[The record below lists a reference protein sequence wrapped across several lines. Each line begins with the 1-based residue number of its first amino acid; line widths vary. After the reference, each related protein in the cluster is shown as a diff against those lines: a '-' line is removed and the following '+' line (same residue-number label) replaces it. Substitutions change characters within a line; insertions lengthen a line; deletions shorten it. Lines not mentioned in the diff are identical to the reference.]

1 MKIVYFYQYFTTPK
15 GSYGTRVYEFTK
27 EWVEKGHEVIVVT
40 SVYAKSDIKAT
51 KFIENQTIDGIQLK
65 IINVKIDNK
74 QSFFK
79 RIYTFL
85 VYSLFSVYYAF
96 TLKCD
101 VVIASSGPIT
111 VGVPGLIASV
121 FRRKKMVF
129 EVRDLWPEGPIEL
142 GVLKN
147 KMLQKISYTFE
158 KWCYKRASLVVA
170 LSPGMQSNILDRF
183 PNTNVISVTNSAN
196 IKLFSSPKQA
206 IELPQL
212 QGKKYAIYTGNIG
225 MVNNSEL
232 LYRAALKLKE
242 IGREDINIV
251 LIGDGQLKA
260 ALKKK
265 SENLTTIHFLD
276 LMPKKDLVNYV
287 KNAFVSLIPLN
298 NTPMLATSSPNKL
311 FESMAA
317 SVPVI
322 QSTFGWIKEMLEE
335 TQSGYT
341 VNPIDENELV
351 EKLLFLADNEQGAGA
366 MGKRGYEYAITN
378 FDKDIL
384 AKKML
389 DGIVAI
395 SNIKH
400 S

>member
-27 EWVEKGHEVIVVT
+27 QWVEQGHEVIVVT

-51 KFIENQTIDGIQLK
+51 KFIENQNIDGIQLK

-79 RIYTFL
+79 RIFTFL
-85 VYSLFSVYYAF
+85 VYSFFSVYYAF

-111 VGVPGLIASV
+111 VGIPGLIASI
-121 FRRKKMVF
+121 FRRKKFVF

-142 GVLKN
+142 GVLNN
-147 KMLQKISYTFE
+147 KLIQKLSYTFE
-158 KWCYKRASLVVA
+158 KWCYKRSSLVVA
-170 LSPGMQSNILDRF
+170 LSPGMQQNILDRF
-183 PNTNVISVTNSAN
+183 PDTNVISVTNSAN
-196 IKLFSSPKQA
+196 IDLFSTPKKP
-206 IELPQL
+206 INHPQL
-212 QGKKYAIYTGNIG
+212 AGKKYAIYTGNIG
-225 MVNNSEL
+225 VVNNSEL
-232 LYRAALKLKE
+232 LYRAAIKLKE
-242 IGREDINIV
+242 LERNDINIV

-260 ALKKK
+260 QLKKK
-265 SENLTTIHFLD
+265 SEGLDNIYFLD
-276 LMPKKDLVNYV
+276 LMPKNDLVNYV

-322 QSTFGWIKEMLEE
+322 QSTFGWIKLMLED
-335 TQSGYT
+335 TRSGFT
-341 VNPIDENELV
+341 VSATDENELI
-351 EKLLFLADNEQGAGA
+351 EKMIELADNEKMVKE
-366 MGKRGYEYAITN
+366 MGERGYVFAKLN

-384 AKKML
+384 AQKML
-389 DGIVAI
+389 DGIIEVY
-395 SNIKH
+395 KEK
-400 S
+400 